1 VQIAALNSLQI
12 AKLTSDQIMAIELG
26 DLRGLTSTQL
36 KVMTT
41 DQVRKFTT
49 DQIVAFSTT
58 QVGALTTD
66 QVKGLSTDQLA
77 AIETRDFAVL
87 TAAQLKVIASD
98 NIASLTTDQVAGLT
112 SVQLAA
118 LTTDQVTGLTAQAK
132 KTENLAKYQALQAY
146 FKMNYNENTK
156 MRDYYFKETDK
167 LNIILNEQEAEL
179 LELATAYNSLST
191 QASTDYRRLKDEKY
205 KLAEQDYY
213 YHLYI
218 VSGLAQLI
226 ILAVLGLAW
235 SGTLPFLTGAV
246 VLVVILVCLMAYI
259 VYYVYFKFGERDLVT
274 FDKYRFPIKGDTIIN
289 AKSRNKTDAERRAE
303 KEIADKVSKLI
314 TDNSG
319 KCPA

>member
-1 VQIAALNSLQI
+1 
-12 AKLTSDQIMAIELG
+12 MA
-26 DLRGLTSTQL
+26 
-36 KVMTT
+36 TT
-41 DQVRKFTT
+41 T
-49 DQIVAFSTT
+49 TT
-58 QVGALTTD
+58 QPAEELYKLQSEINGYV
-66 QVKGLSTDQLA
+66 
-77 AIETRDFAVL
+77 
-87 TAAQLKVIASD
+87 AQKEELYKLLKDTQTGYDID
-98 NIASLTTDQVAGLT
+98 T
-112 SVQLAA
+112 SNLGYQFKP
-118 LTTDQVTGLTAQAK
+118 VTGLTAQAK

-146 FKMNYNENTK
+146 FKKNYNENTK
-156 MRDYYFKETDK
+156 MRGYYFKETYK
-167 LNIILNEQEAEL
+167 LNVILNEQEAEL

-246 VLVVILVCLMAYI
+246 ILVVILICLMSYI
-259 VYYVYFKFGERDLVT
+259 IYYVYFKFGERDLVT
-274 FDKYRFPIKGDTIIN
+274 FDKYRFPVKGDTIIN

-303 KEIADKVSKLI
+303 KDIAEKVNKLL
-314 TDNSG
+314 TDSAG